1 MQQRVRHHYF
11 SVCHTISAVDH
22 GTRPRSLAAGKGE
35 MAITTS
41 TISQRS
47 PVEMSYACKS
57 PPMQQKSKNLP
68 PGALHGV

>member
-1 MQQRVRHHYF
+1 
-11 SVCHTISAVDH
+11 
-22 GTRPRSLAAGKGE
+22 

-57 PPMQQKSKNLP
+57 SPMR
-68 PGALHGV
+68 